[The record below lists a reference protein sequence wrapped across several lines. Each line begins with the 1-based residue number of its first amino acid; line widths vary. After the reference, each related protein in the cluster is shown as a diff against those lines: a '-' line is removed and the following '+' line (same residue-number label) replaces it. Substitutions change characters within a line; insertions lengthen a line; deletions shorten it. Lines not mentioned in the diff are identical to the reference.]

1 MADGVRSALVDR
13 EAGAPGGAVS
23 PWQPR
28 WRVDVGHGCEVGVTT
43 DDGCFLVLCPDE
55 TGQWWPGQWIPPA
68 AARLIGSLSAEA

>member
-1 MADGVRSALVDR
+1 MAGGTSSALVGR
-13 EAGAPGGAVS
+13 EAGDPGLVS
-23 PWQPR
+23 PWKPI

-68 AARLIGSLSAEA
+68 AARLIGSLSAEV